1 MNDIHVTPGATRH
14 RVFHE
19 LLDQLPDPLM
29 LIDTEGRLVDVN
41 WACCHELGY
50 TRQELLAL
58 RVYDVDLAINAE
70 LFATAVAHL
79 RETPTLVW
87 EGLHR
92 RKEGGVVPVEV
103 KLRYVRL
110 QQDYILGVAR
120 NISERR
126 RLERSLREETH
137 RRQILVDQSRDGI
150 VVMEEDGKV
159 YEVNRA
165 FADMLGYTQDE
176 LMKMSVRDWEHNFPL
191 ATVEEMFRTLD
202 ERGRH
207 FETRHTRK
215 DGSVIDVELSTN
227 AAIINGRKLVFAIG
241 RDITER
247 KQTENSLKLAAMVYQ
262 NSREAMM
269 VTDANGT
276 IVAINPTFT
285 RITGYSMGDVLGN
298 NPRMLQPGQHSPEFY
313 AAMWEQ
319 LMTEGHWNGE
329 VIDKRKDG
337 SLYPAWLSINAV
349 YDCKGEVQSWVA
361 QFSDITEKKD
371 AEQQIWR
378 QANFD
383 QLTGLPN
390 RRMFLDRLGEE
401 IKKSRRS
408 GRAMALLFL
417 DVDHFKH
424 VNDSLGHDMGDSL
437 LRQVAERLRECVR
450 ESDTIARLGG
460 DEFTLILGGL
470 SDADCAGAIA
480 QKILTRLAEPFMLG
494 DQRSCISGSIGITLY
509 SADAGDPDSAGNA
522 SVAES
527 LLRNADQAMYAS
539 KKAGRGRYRYFSE
552 PGTRNGSETGTRG

>member
-1 MNDIHVTPGATRH
+1 MNDYIPVAPAGVRS

-19 LLDQLPDPLM
+19 LLDQLPDPLL

-50 TRQELLAL
+50 TRNELLAM

-70 LFATAVAHL
+70 LFDSAVAHL

-92 RKEGGVVPVEV
+92 RKDGATMPVEV

-110 QQDYILGVAR
+110 QQDYVLGVAR

-126 RLERSLREETH
+126 RLERSLREEMH
-137 RRQILVDQSRDGI
+137 RRQILVEQSRDGI
-150 VVMEEDGKV
+150 VVMTEDGKV

-176 LMKMSVRDWEHNFPL
+176 LMHMSVWDWERNFPSE
-191 ATVEEMFRTLD
+191 TVEEMFRTLD

-215 DGSVIDVELSTN
+215 DGSVIDVEVSSN
-227 AAIINGRKLVFAIG
+227 AALINGRKLVFAVS

-247 KQTENSLKLAAMVYQ
+247 KQTENSLKLAALVYQ

-269 VTDANGT
+269 VTDAGGT

-285 RITGYSMGDVLGN
+285 RITGYSMEEVLGH
-298 NPRMLQPGQHSPEFY
+298 NPRMLQSGQHSPEFY

-319 LMTEGHWNGE
+319 LLKDGHWSGE
-329 VIDKRKDG
+329 VIDKRKDD

-349 YDCKGEVQSWVA
+349 YDSKGAVQSWVA

-371 AEQQIWR
+371 AEQLIWR

-383 QLTGLPN
+383 QLTALPN
-390 RRMFLDRLGEE
+390 RRMFLDRLSEE
-401 IKKSRRS
+401 IKKARRS
-408 GRAMALLFL
+408 NQPMALLFL
-417 DVDHFKH
+417 DLDHFKN
-424 VNDSLGHDMGDSL
+424 VNDTLGHEMGDL
-437 LRQVAERLRECVR
+437 LLQQAAERLRDCVR

-460 DEFTLILGGL
+460 DEFTLILSNL
-470 SDADCAGAIA
+470 HDDDSVGAIA
-480 QKILTRLAEPFMLG
+480 HKILGTLEKPFMLG
-494 DQRSCISGSIGITLY
+494 DDEARVSASIGITLY
-509 SADAGDPDSAGNA
+509 PADAHD
-522 SVAES
+522 AEA
-527 LLRNADQAMYAS
+527 LLRNADQAMYGS
-539 KKAGRGRYRYFSE
+539 KKAGRGRYQYFT
-552 PGTRNGSETGTRG
+552 PPRAPCATARGATR